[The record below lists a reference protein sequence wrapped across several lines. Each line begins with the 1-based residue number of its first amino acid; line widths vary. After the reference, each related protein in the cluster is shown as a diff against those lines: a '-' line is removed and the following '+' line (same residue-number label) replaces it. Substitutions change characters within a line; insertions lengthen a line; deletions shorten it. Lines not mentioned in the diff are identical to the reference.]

1 MTLVTSPDTMTLI
14 SGIRVG
20 HWTDTDAATGCTVLL
35 SPKGTIGAVDVRGGA
50 PGTRETDLLR
60 PGGLVGRVNA
70 LLLTGGSAFGLDAAA
85 GVMRYLEEA
94 GVGFPTAGGY
104 VPIVSA
110 AVIHDL
116 TIGRGD
122 RRPGGDEGYNA
133 ARSASDRPPSQG
145 SVGAGT
151 GATVAK
157 VLGLKRAVKGGLGTA
172 TERLSNGLAVT
183 AIAVVNCFGEI
194 VDPSTG
200 TVVAGPLDGMGS
212 FACTRELLRNGEL
225 PKWASTGPSNSTIGA
240 VVTDAT
246 LDGAQCQRL
255 AMMAHTGLTRVVQPA
270 HTQLDGDTVFA
281 LATGERGIN
290 VDLTAL
296 GTIAAHALEQA
307 ILSGVRQATGLA
319 GVPAVSE
326 LNDQGFL
333 IA

>member
-1 MTLVTSPDTMTLI
+1 MTLVTPPDTMTLI
-14 SGIRVG
+14 SGIRIG
-20 HWTDTDAATGCTVLL
+20 HWTDTHAATGCTVLL
-35 SPKGTIGAVDVRGGA
+35 NPEGTVGAVDVRGGA

-60 PGGLVGRVNA
+60 PGGLVGHVDA

-85 GVMRYLEEA
+85 GVMRYLEEI
-94 GVGFPTAGGY
+94 GVGFPTAGAN

-122 RRPGGDEGYNA
+122 RRPGGDEGYTA
-133 ARSASDRPPSQG
+133 ARSASDHPPSQG

-157 VLGLKRAVKGGLGTA
+157 VLGLGRAVKGGLGTA

-212 FACTRELLRNGEL
+212 FACTRELLRNGEF
-225 PKWASTGPSNSTIGA
+225 PKSDSGPSNSTIGA
-240 VVTDAT
+240 VITDAT
-246 LDGAQCQRL
+246 LDGVQCQRL
-255 AMMAHTGLTRVVQPA
+255 AMMAHTGLTRVIQPA
-270 HTQLDGDTVFA
+270 HTQLDGDTIFA
-281 LATGERGIN
+281 LATGEREISA
-290 VDLTAL
+290 DLTAL
-296 GTIAAHALEQA
+296 GTIAAHALERA
-307 ILSGVRQATGLA
+307 ILIGVRRATGLA
-319 GVPAVSE
+319 GVPAVRE
-326 LNDQGFL
+326 LNEEGFL
-333 IA
+333 TA